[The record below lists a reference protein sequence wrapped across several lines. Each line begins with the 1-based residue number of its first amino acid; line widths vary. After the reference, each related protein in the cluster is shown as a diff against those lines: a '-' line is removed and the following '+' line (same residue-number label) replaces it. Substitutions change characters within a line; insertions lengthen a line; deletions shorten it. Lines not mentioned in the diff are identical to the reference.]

1 MRATSSV
8 VEKDKN
14 KSMTSISSAFAVAG
28 THSGV
33 GKTTL
38 AIGLVSAFRRRG
50 YDVQPFKAGPDF
62 IDTSLHTLAAG
73 KPSRNLDTFM
83 MSRSAVIQSF
93 RKNTSKVN
101 IVEGVMGLF
110 DGASAAA
117 GGQGSTSHL
126 AKLLDIP
133 VVLVVDAS
141 GLAGSVSALV
151 HGYKTFDPSLKF
163 AGVILNRVGSER
175 HRELLEE
182 ALRGVTTVFGAIP
195 RDEAVK
201 IPERHLGLFMAHEVD
216 RTVLNG
222 YSKLVEENIDMD
234 SLLEATE
241 VEIPE
246 PEPEPESQLRA
257 VDGVRIGVAMDEAF
271 CFYYPENLDIL
282 RDFGAEVVPF
292 SPLRDALPDVD
303 AFYIGGGYP
312 ELYAE
317 QLEENGSLREALVD
331 AIRHGSPLYAEC
343 GGLLYCLEQLED
355 KEMLGLFKGSAKL
368 TNRLH
373 AVGYVEA
380 VAVADNLLFQKGA
393 RFRGHEFHYSTVN
406 GVMAKFAYELLKGVG
421 IENKRDG
428 IFRENVL
435 ASYTHLHALGNEKA
449 FLRFLEA
456 AR

>member
-1 MRATSSV
+1 MRGLN
-8 VEKDKN
+8 ER
-14 KSMTSISSAFAVAG
+14 SMEQKSSAFAVAG

-38 AIGLVSAFRRRG
+38 TIGLVSAFRRRG

-163 AGVILNRVGSER
+163 AGVILNRVGGER

-195 RDEAVK
+195 KDESIK

-241 VEIPE
+241 VEIPDA
-246 PEPEPESQLRA
+246 EPEPESLLRA

-271 CFYYPENLDIL
+271 CFYYPENLDVL
-282 RDFGAEVVPF
+282 RDLGAEVVPF

-317 QLEENGSLREALVD
+317 QLEENDSLREALVD

-380 VAVADNLLFQKGA
+380 IAVADSLLFPRGA

-406 GVMAKFAYELLKGVG
+406 GVMAEFAYELLKGVG

-428 IFRENVL
+428 IFSENVL